1 MEMGG
6 RGLSELLRSTTEEI
20 LIKSMMDN
28 SIGNA
33 VPNMEMLG
41 FKNIMQPFRA
51 DNEELFNSW
60 LTNGEAMILSLLSAF
75 NFSRSE
81 ILV

>member
-28 SIGNA
+28 SIENA